1 MSRADTRSSPRVRH
15 AKSLFRG
22 LGPTYDRV
30 GATLSLGQDPRW
42 RAFMVSQVVVPPGG
56 RVLDVAT
63 GTGLVAGRLA
73 ERTPAGMIVA
83 LDQSEA
89 MMAEG
94 VERVARA
101 GLSGRIAFVLGD
113 GQRLPFA
120 DGTFDALTF
129 TYLIRYVDDPAA
141 TLRELAR
148 VVRPGGRMANLEFH
162 VPRNPLWHALW
173 KAYTRAVLPAAGRLV
188 SREWFEAGRFL
199 GPSIEDLYRRHP
211 LQEQLGMWRR
221 AGIGD
226 VRARVMSVG
235 GGVVISGT
243 KDEDGPGAS

>member
-1 MSRADTRSSPRVRH
+1 
-15 AKSLFRG
+15 
-22 LGPTYDRV
+22 
-30 GATLSLGQDPRW
+30 
-42 RAFMVSQVVVPPGG
+42 MVSRVAVPTGG

-63 GTGLVAGRLA
+63 GTGLVARRLA
-73 ERTPAGMIVA
+73 ERTPAEMIVA

-89 MMAEG
+89 MLAEG

-120 DGTFDALTF
+120 DQTFDALTF

-141 TLRELAR
+141 TLGELAR

-162 VPRNPLWHALW
+162 VPRNLLWHALW

-199 GPSIEDLYRRHP
+199 GPSIEELYRRHP
-211 LQEQLGMWRR
+211 LDEQLGMWRR
-221 AGIGD
+221 AGISD
-226 VRARVMSVG
+226 VRARAMSVG
-235 GGVVISGT
+235 GGVVIWGT
-243 KDEDGPGAS
+243 KGVPGAS

>member
-1 MSRADTRSSPRVRH
+1 MMSQPDTRSSPRVRC
-15 AKSLFRG
+15 ARSLFSG

-42 RAFMVSQVVVPPGG
+42 RAFMVSRVAVPPGG

-63 GTGLVAGRLA
+63 GTGLVARRLA
-73 ERTPAGMIVA
+73 ERTPAGMIVG

-89 MMAEG
+89 MLAEG
-94 VERVARA
+94 IERVGRAR
-101 GLSGRIAFVLGD
+101 LSDRISFVVGD
-113 GQRLPFA
+113 GQRLPFP
-120 DGTFDALTF
+120 DQTFHALTF

-141 TLRELAR
+141 TLGELAR
-148 VVRPGGRMANLEFH
+148 VVKPGGRMANLEFH

-173 KAYTRAVLPAAGRLV
+173 KVYTRAVLPVAGRLV

-211 LQEQLGMWRR
+211 LDEQLGMWRR

-235 GGVVISGT
+235 GGVVIWGT
-243 KDEDGPGAS
+243 KGVPGAS